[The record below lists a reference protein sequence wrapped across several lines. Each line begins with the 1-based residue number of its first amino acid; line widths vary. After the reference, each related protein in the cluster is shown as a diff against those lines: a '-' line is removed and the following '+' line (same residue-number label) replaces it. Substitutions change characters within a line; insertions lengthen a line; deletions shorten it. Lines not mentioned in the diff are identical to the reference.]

1 MIFSLKDPSHNNILA
16 GQSETP
22 HSSIIL
28 RVLLTKF
35 IINFID
41 YLKEVRAKIYK
52 NMGEAGMA
60 AIVECRTPQYSPFSI
75 FSDIYNFM
83 DLAKP
88 LKSV

>member
-1 MIFSLKDPSHNNILA
+1 M
-16 GQSETP
+16 
-22 HSSIIL
+22 
-28 RVLLTKF
+28 F

-41 YLKEVRAKIYK
+41 YLKEVRDKIYK
-52 NMGEAGMA
+52 NMGEVGMA

-88 LKSV
+88 LKPVWIHSNNFTKRRATSQRS